1 MQLLERQV
9 HCPCKNTAFFLASLF
24 ESSCPENHSD
34 ARIQLALMSSADTF
48 ITLHRERKV
57 DYAPDWSVPVN
68 LIVSKNKHG
77 FCGTCRMYF
86 IPQIMLFKGSCIKES
101 FVSIPDIYEPVTPYG
116 ENELPR
122 CKHARYLKCAEIQV
136 WLRSIK
142 LFIFTLEDIEDIAQ
156 PEVGEELLIQISY

>member
-1 MQLLERQV
+1 M

-34 ARIQLALMSSADTF
+34 TRIHLALMSSADTF

-116 ENELPR
+116 ENQNHRLSRWYAPR
-122 CKHARYLKCAEIQV
+122 LQGDCAGSPTRALKRFAN
-136 WLRSIK
+136 RN
-142 LFIFTLEDIEDIAQ
+142 FFT
-156 PEVGEELLIQISY
+156 GYR